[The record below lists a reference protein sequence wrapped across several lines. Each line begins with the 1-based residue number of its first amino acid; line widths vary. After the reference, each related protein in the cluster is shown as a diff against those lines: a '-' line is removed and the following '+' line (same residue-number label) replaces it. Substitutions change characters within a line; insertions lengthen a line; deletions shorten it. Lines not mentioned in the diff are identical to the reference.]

1 MRDPGGDGAWPR
13 ERLAHLGVG
22 ALGDDELLALVVGAG
37 RPGADARELG
47 RRLLAAV
54 GGRQGLARRGA
65 ADFARVA
72 GVGPALGARLA
83 AAVELGR
90 RTLVPGGA
98 EPPRLTTPDRVAG
111 FLLPSYGAAA
121 VERFGLVAL
130 DTRHRPLVVRV
141 VSVGSL
147 DATLVHPRE
156 VFREAALASAAAVV
170 LFHNHPSGDPTPSAE
185 DLALTG
191 RMVRAGEVMGIEVVD
206 HLILADHRYCS
217 LREAGQLGPCA
228 AAGTARSSDKMVWP

>member
-1 MRDPGGDGAWPR
+1 LGRLGA
-13 ERLAHLGVG
+13 G

-54 GGRQGLARRGA
+54 GGRRGLARRAA
-65 ADFARVA
+65 ADFARVV
-72 GVGPALGARLA
+72 GVGPARGARVA

-90 RTLVPGGA
+90 RTLLPSGPD
-98 EPPRLTTPDRVAG
+98 PPRLTTPAQVAG
-111 FLLPSYGAAA
+111 LLLPSHGAAP

-130 DTRHRPLVVRV
+130 DTRHRPLVIRV
-141 VSVGSL
+141 VSTGSL

-170 LFHNHPSGDPTPSAE
+170 LFHNHPSGDPAPSAE
-185 DLALTG
+185 DLALTA
-191 RMVRAGEVMGIEVVD
+191 RMVRAGDVMGIEVVD

-217 LREAGQLGPCA
+217 LREAGQLGHGNGPVGA
-228 AAGTARSSDKMVWP
+228 PRASDKMVGP